1 MELSTQLIEHH
12 FSQLS
17 VQKFR
22 LITFKV
28 SCDSNSLYICMS
40 EVPEDEWVTPEGSG
54 FLVTSSQTETGPQ
67 MLRVGYDILQCTKH
81 NVLGTFHTFSFP
93 FLKHA
98 REVFTFKEV

>member
-1 MELSTQLIEHH
+1 MG
-12 FSQLS
+12 
-17 VQKFR
+17 
-22 LITFKV
+22 
-28 SCDSNSLYICMS
+28 DSRGS
-40 EVPEDEWVTPEGSG
+40 E

-98 REVFTFKEV
+98 REVFTFKEAELGVKSFVQDHSQKYNPDVSIP